1 MILIHIT
8 SNDAINNNKMS
19 FTSEKNQFI
28 TRKQFIPLQ
37 KLYNMLTI
45 GTYHTLRIDR
55 TTLVG
60 LFLTNETDDV
70 LLPIKYVPKKFEIDD
85 KIEVFVYLD
94 HEERPIAT
102 TLQPYITLNDFAFLR
117 VNYINEFGAF
127 LDWGL
132 EKDLFVPFAE
142 QARPMEQGK
151 RYFVHLYLDEKT
163 NRLVASSKVNQFLN
177 KEPLHLEPGTEV
189 ALIISHITDL
199 GINVLVNGTHKGL
212 VYKNE
217 VFTDNIRPGDK
228 IVGYIKFIRPDGKID
243 ISLNKTGIESLE
255 ENAQAI
261 LDELKA
267 SNGFLKLNDSSSPE
281 DIKTILQMSKKTFKK
296 TIGTLYKHKQIE
308 IKEDGIYLVG

>member
-1 MILIHIT
+1 
-8 SNDAINNNKMS
+8 
-19 FTSEKNQFI
+19 
-28 TRKQFIPLQ
+28 
-37 KLYNMLTI
+37 MLTI

-70 LLPIKYVPKKFEIDD
+70 LLPIKYVPKGFEIGDMLD
-85 KIEVFVYLD
+85 VFVYLD
-94 HEERPIAT
+94 HEQRPVAT
-102 TLQPYITLNDFAFLR
+102 TLIPYITLNDYAFLR

-151 RYFVHLYLDEKT
+151 RYMVHLFLDEKT
-163 NRLVASSKVNQFLN
+163 NRLVASSKINQFLN

-189 ALIISHITDL
+189 NLTISHITDL
-199 GINVLVNGTHKGL
+199 GINVIVNGTNKGL

-228 IVGYIKFIRPDGKID
+228 TIGYIKFIRPDGKID
-243 ISLNKTGIESLE
+243 ITLNKTGIESLE
-255 ENAQAI
+255 ENAQFI
-261 LDELKA
+261 LDELKR
-267 SNGFLKLNDSSSPE
+267 SNGFLKLNDNSSPE

-296 TIGTLYKHKQIE
+296 AIGTLYRQKVIE
-308 IKEDGIYLVG
+308 LKEEGIYLVGRE